1 MASDDGNMAC
11 CGQRNASD
19 GDMPI
24 AMAKPKADDGA
35 FISPPLRLTRKNL
48 ARLNTLN
55 GDAKHN
61 NNDNDNDSAY
71 LFEDD
76 SDTMTIS
83 TTASDFERRAYE
95 NGSGG
100 GDRHRVAVVLDPVA
114 SHPPP
119 QDLGIIRHHLT
130 QRRTSTQPSEHA
142 HQRYC
147 KGISKSYNEA
157 GVSSLV
163 QSKIMKDY
171 SESDVN
177 YGRAHGRAITRIPSQ
192 DFNHGLSNPLPDI
205 LEGLDTEVLP
215 DCLYDNH
222 ALHAKD
228 SLSFCHFATEFKR
241 TNGNLHQAI
250 CQAAYDGAVLAN
262 ARDRA
267 LVQAATLS
275 GNNRDALKQAVAETA
290 VFTCATDG
298 KVAEVFSHRFQNGQY
313 YQNLVARESL
323 LDYPNRGRELIRN
336 TQDYAR
342 SKSYELAGMLGA
354 DSEEDEEVVVEAK
367 GWGSF

>member
-11 CGQRNASD
+11 CGQRNASSR
-19 GDMPI
+19 DMPI
-24 AMAKPKADDGA
+24 AMAKPKADDDA
-35 FISPPLRLTRKNL
+35 FISPPLPLTRKNL

-61 NNDNDNDSAY
+61 NNDSAY
-71 LFEDD
+71 FFEDD

-83 TTASDFERRAYE
+83 TTASDFERQAYE
-95 NGSGG
+95 NGI
-100 GDRHRVAVVLDPVA
+100 LDPVA
-114 SHPPP
+114 SYPPP
-119 QDLGIIRHHLT
+119 QDLSTIRHHLT

-157 GVSSLV
+157 GVSSLI
-163 QSKIMKDY
+163 QLKIMKDY
-171 SESDVN
+171 SESDGN

-215 DCLYDNH
+215 DGLYDNH
-222 ALHAKD
+222 ALHTKD

-241 TNGNLHQAI
+241 TDGNLHQATY
-250 CQAAYDGAVLAN
+250 QAAYDGAMLVN

-267 LVQAATLS
+267 LTQAATLS
-275 GNNRDALKQAVAETA
+275 GNNRDTLKQAVAETA
-290 VFTCATDG
+290 VFTCVTDG

-313 YQNLVARESL
+313 YQNLVVRESL

-342 SKSYELAGMLGA
+342 SKSYELAGLLGA
-354 DSEEDEEVVVEAK
+354 DLEEEEEEVVMVVEAR
-367 GWGSF
+367 G

>member
-11 CGQRNASD
+11 CGQRNAND

-24 AMAKPKADDGA
+24 AMAKPKADDDV

-55 GDAKHN
+55 GDVKHS
-61 NNDNDNDSAY
+61 DNDNDSAY

-76 SDTMTIS
+76 SDTMTTS
-83 TTASDFERRAYE
+83 TTASDFERQAYE
-95 NGSGG
+95 NGI
-100 GDRHRVAVVLDPVA
+100 LDPVA

-119 QDLGIIRHHLT
+119 QDLGTIQHHLT

-171 SESDVN
+171 SESDGN
-177 YGRAHGRAITRIPSQ
+177 YGRAHCRAITRIPSQ

-215 DCLYDNH
+215 DGLLDNH
-222 ALHAKD
+222 ALHTKD

-241 TNGNLHQAI
+241 TDRNLHQATY
-250 CQAAYDGAVLAN
+250 QAAYDGGAVLVN

-267 LVQAATLS
+267 LAQAATFS
-275 GNNRDALKQAVAETA
+275 GNNRGTLEKAVAETA

-342 SKSYELAGMLGA
+342 SKSYELAGLLGA
-354 DSEEDEEVVVEAK
+354 DLEEDEVVVVVEAK
-367 GWGSF
+367 VWGSFWPF